1 MAISGLQDNI
11 RKNLGYYD
19 WTDVAQCACQ
29 IVGKFGISG
38 ARGVLNNI
46 NKVLRYIHS
55 VREGLETLSGFV
67 NKVQGFGEYV
77 FGLDF
82 IKNQIM
88 KQLANINVC
97 PMIDELVWREMSN
110 IGFGVDIAVNN
121 WFADKLEVLNK
132 YGTKAQ
138 EEIRDAE
145 KFLSALSQMIM
156 LVEDCAVEVVGSS
169 GKSGGGLSSSKTL
182 ENGLK
187 GDVVSQGVN
196 ISVDSQEYY
205 TEKERATGLYK
216 IDDEYWIAYADEYK
230 NILGMFKKNG
240 VWSNTIYIGVGG
252 NLPSVYIDGNKVYVF
267 YVVPGWIYIYSFDRD
282 NIYNLDLKNIFYYGK
297 VIDVA
302 AVVYKRMFWLNEI
315 DGVWRVMTLDLE
327 HNGNTQEVFN
337 TGVSTDIYGGI
348 DISGSDLSVWNI
360 FYSLNDKLYLLKVN
374 LNNMN
379 IVGFIEIGEG
389 SRPYIF
395 RNDELEMYGLLCYDK
410 IKGWGVRFSSDLINW
425 TGLAC
430 INRIVKELKD
440 SFISLTKNVS
450 LTEFFDMLQET
461 IDIGVGL

>member
-1 MAISGLQDNI
+1 MAVSGLQDNI

-19 WTDVAQCACQ
+19 WNDVAQCACQ

-55 VREGLETLSGFV
+55 VREGLEMLSGFV
-67 NKVQGFGEYV
+67 NKVQSFGEYV

-82 IKNQIM
+82 SKNQIM

-97 PMIDELVWREMSN
+97 PMIDELVWREMDS

-182 ENGLK
+182 ENSLK

-196 ISVDSQEYY
+196 INVDRKEYY

-216 IDDEYWIAYADEYK
+216 IDDEYWIAYVDK
-230 NILGMFKKNG
+230 FKVVSVMFKKNG
-240 VWSNTIYIGVGG
+240 QWGSVPIDVND
-252 NLPSVYIDGNKVYVF
+252 LPPSLYIDGNKVYVF
-267 YVVPGWIYIYSFDRD
+267 YVLSGLIHIHSFDRD
-282 NIYNLDLKNIFYYGK
+282 NSYNWGLKRIVYYGK
-297 VIDVA
+297 VIDVV

-327 HNGNTQEVFN
+327 HDGNIQEVFN
-337 TGVSTDIYGGI
+337 TGVSTDKYGGI

-360 FYSLNDKLYLLKVN
+360 FYSLNDTVYLLKVN

-410 IKGWGVRFSSDLINW
+410 VKGWGVRFSSDLVNW

-430 INRIVKELKD
+430 INRMVKELKD
-440 SFISLTKNVS
+440 SFISITKNVS